1 MDYVLPSLDLTSVII
16 DLISSLVSQSIT
28 ASMAKYTIPARIV
41 SPNVSDILVGC
52 GSTESRAA
60 IAAEAIVYLAMFF
73 HGKLKVKH
81 LRAIMY
87 VHRSMAKPTI
97 RLIKARYVAAS
108 NWVFAM

>member
-1 MDYVLPSLDLTSVII
+1 
-16 DLISSLVSQSIT
+16 
-28 ASMAKYTIPARIV
+28 
-41 SPNVSDILVGC
+41 
-52 GSTESRAA
+52 
-60 IAAEAIVYLAMFF
+60 VYLAMFF

-97 RLIKARYVAAS
+97 KLIKARYVAAS